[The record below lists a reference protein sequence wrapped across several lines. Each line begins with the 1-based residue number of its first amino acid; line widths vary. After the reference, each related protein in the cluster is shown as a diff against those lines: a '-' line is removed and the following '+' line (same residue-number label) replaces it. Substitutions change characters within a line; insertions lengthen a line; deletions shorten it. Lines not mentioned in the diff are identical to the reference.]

1 MEDSHKDSDLCAGF
15 HKRGQDGKTAGY
27 IEGYCGLILLDRYV
41 IIKMVIIMNR
51 IVIDELKRRISSVQM
66 VPVKHCTE
74 LKLEA

>member
-1 MEDSHKDSDLCAGF
+1 M
-15 HKRGQDGKTAGY
+15 AGY
-27 IEGYCGLILLDRYV
+27 IEGYCGLIRLDRYV